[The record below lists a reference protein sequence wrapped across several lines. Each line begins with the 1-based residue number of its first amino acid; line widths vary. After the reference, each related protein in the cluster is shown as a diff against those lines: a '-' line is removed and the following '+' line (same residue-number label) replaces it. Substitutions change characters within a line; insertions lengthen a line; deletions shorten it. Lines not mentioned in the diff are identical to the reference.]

1 MTHGIFVSQQ
11 NVTLIGETNNIR
23 HELKNA
29 RTHSH
34 DLEAALGL
42 HSQKNKPHAAEMLTK
57 IASANK
63 NALMEMEL
71 EEKTKVIKLM
81 QNEILKLRNKLQDVE
96 NMHSRPL
103 SGQRLS
109 PLSSAAF

>member
-1 MTHGIFVSQQ
+1 
-11 NVTLIGETNNIR
+11 
-23 HELKNA
+23 
-29 RTHSH
+29 
-34 DLEAALGL
+34 
-42 HSQKNKPHAAEMLTK
+42 MLTK

-81 QNEILKLRNKLQDVE
+81 QNEILKLRNKLQDAE
-96 NMHSRPL
+96 NTHPRPP

-109 PLSSAAF
+109 PLSSVAF